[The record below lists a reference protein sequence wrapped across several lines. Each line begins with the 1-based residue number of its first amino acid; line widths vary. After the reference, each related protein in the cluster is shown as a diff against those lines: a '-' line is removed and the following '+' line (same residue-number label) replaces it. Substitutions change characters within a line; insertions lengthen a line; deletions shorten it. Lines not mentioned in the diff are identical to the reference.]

1 MVALRYN
8 NKENPIST
16 FTFNI
21 ASLGVILDQVDIGEA
36 RGRTPLHYAA
46 QRGATGC
53 IQALLDYQAD
63 PNRADKRGATAL
75 LLLGGGYLIK
85 GHRKVS
91 G

>member
-1 MVALRYN
+1 M
-8 NKENPIST
+8 
-16 FTFNI
+16 
-21 ASLGVILDQVDIGEA
+21 QVNIGEA

-63 PNRADKRGATAL
+63 PNLADKRGATAL

-85 GHRKVS
+85 GHRRVS
-91 G
+91 GYVLLSFKILAN